1 MATAEGVTPHSD
13 WPLSNPWPWLLAGVA
28 ALAAGF
34 LWMRLLGPDD
44 LPVRGLLLLLVL
56 LAVGVGLCLRWRA
69 GGVTFLARLTPA
81 ARRRLLFAL
90 VVDFAAMAD
99 W

>member
-56 LAVGVGLCLRWRA
+56 LAVSRPTLHGLIGRYDLR
-69 GGVTFLARLTPA
+69 AR
-81 ARRRLLFAL
+81 
-90 VVDFAAMAD
+90 DFR
-99 W
+99 